1 MANTTERVN
10 LLAELVREIET
21 VSIAWQLGVIA
32 LCLALAWITGRLLR
46 PRLERTAAAA
56 KADGGQDALFFGTAG
71 LMRVLVPL
79 VAWVLLILSRIAL
92 QPHQP
97 VNLLNVAIPLSS
109 SLVIIRVAFYVLRHA
124 LPPSGWLRQSERAI
138 AWTVWIGMAL
148 HLTGLLPEIREFLDS
163 LALTLGKQRVSLLN
177 VIEGTIS
184 VAITLVGAM
193 WAGRLIEGRLMALQH
208 LDTSLRVVFSKLVKT
223 VLLAL
228 AVLIALPLVGIDV
241 TVLSVFGG
249 ALGVGLGFG
258 LQKIAANYI
267 SGFAILLDRSIK
279 LGDLVTVDGRY
290 GTVARL
296 TARYVVVR
304 EFDGTEA
311 IIPNESVITSTVLNH
326 SYSDQS
332 VRVDLTV
339 QVAYGTNL
347 RQALDAL
354 QAIAREHPRVQKEP
368 APAALVRNFGE
379 SGIDLDLMVWISDPE
394 AGRGNL
400 RSELNLRI
408 DEVFRQRGFEIPFP
422 QRDLHIVSGA
432 LEPAAKG
439 QV

>member
-1 MANTTERVN
+1 MGPANERIN
-10 LLAELVREIET
+10 LLEALVRG
-21 VSIAWQLGVIA
+21 VDPASVGWQIAAIA
-32 LCLALAWITGRLLR
+32 ACVALAWAAGWLLR
-46 PRLERTAAAA
+46 PRLQRALAAAR
-56 KADGGQDALFFGTAG
+56 ADGGEDALFFGAAG
-71 LMRVLVPL
+71 LGRVLVPL
-79 VAWVLLILSRIAL
+79 VAWALLNVSRMVL

-97 VNLLNVAIPLSS
+97 VYLLNVAIPLAS
-109 SLVIIRVAFYVLRHA
+109 SLVIIRVAMYALRHA
-124 LPPSGWLRQSERAI
+124 LPPGAWLRQSERAI
-138 AWTVWIGMAL
+138 AWTMWIGVAL
-148 HLTGLLPEIREFLDS
+148 YLTGLLPEIRGFLDEI
-163 LALTLGKQRVSLLN
+163 ALNVGKHRVSVLN
-177 VIEGTIS
+177 VIEGTAS
-184 VAITLVGAM
+184 VAITLVGAL
-193 WAGRLIEGRLMALQH
+193 WAGRLVEKRLMGLQH
-208 LDTSLRVVFSKLVKT
+208 LDVNLRVVFAKLART
-223 VLLAL
+223 LLLVL

-249 ALGVGLGFG
+249 AVGVGLGFG

-311 IIPNESVITSTVLNH
+311 LIPNESVITATVLNH
-326 SYSDQS
+326 SYSSQA

-347 RQALDAL
+347 RAALDAL
-354 QAIAREHPRVQKEP
+354 LEVAREHPRVEQEP
-368 APAALVRNFGE
+368 PPAALVRNFGE
-379 SGIDLDLMVWISDPE
+379 SGIDLDLLVWIADPE

-408 DEVFRQRGFEIPFP
+408 DEVFRERGFEIPFP

-432 LEPAAKG
+432 LEPPVG
-439 QV
+439 RRV